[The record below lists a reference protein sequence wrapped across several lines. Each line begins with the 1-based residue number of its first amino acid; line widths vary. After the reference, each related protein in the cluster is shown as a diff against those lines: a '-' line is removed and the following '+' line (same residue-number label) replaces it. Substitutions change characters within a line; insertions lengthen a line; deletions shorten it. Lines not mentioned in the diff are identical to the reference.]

1 MNLKSKRFTYGLLV
15 LLLSLN
21 IFSAS
26 AAEPGVYEEE
36 EVVVT
41 ATRTSQTQ
49 LESPGMTEVITEE
62 EIQASGA
69 TTVAEILTQKGFV
82 VSSYSGSSGTAFIRF
97 DGGEADQT
105 LIMLNGIPV
114 NSGTL
119 GVVDLSC
126 LPTAGISR
134 IEVAHG
140 PLSSLYG
147 SSALGGVVNI
157 ITDLTGE
164 PYNNVELAYGN
175 TDQGSVDSGQAT
187 ITIQQE
193 KYGLAFGAS
202 MNDGFRENSET
213 EKYFFMYHYDFIQ
226 DKDEALSL
234 YLQSSVK
241 KSELPGAVYSP
252 PLEDDQK
259 DEIHG
264 ISLNGKKHMIGGL
277 WEYKIYSDYWKE
289 TFHSSYGDDE
299 YDYTNY
305 GVDAAGLYTLGNHEL
320 LLGAGF
326 VDSSTDST
334 AYGKHNLN
342 NAGFYAQDSFYLNE
356 HWKLISGLRWDT
368 GSKYSSPV
376 CPKISL
382 IYFATENISVKL
394 GYGKAFRAPT
404 ISDLYTPSV
413 SYDGGLTYY
422 SGNPNLKPEKGERY
436 DITSEWI
443 QNRHSLSLNL
453 YHSDLTDGIEWE
465 KTISGS
471 SPENFDKMKV
481 TGLNLTWKNK
491 WSDFFNSTVKYS
503 RVEKEAWDSDV
514 GYSEDNF
521 FGKNKLVLGLN
532 FKYAAFS
539 SNLSW
544 EYVWD
549 RSDQEDYSTYPSELV
564 EMKDYDILNWNL
576 SYIYNKAVTY
586 KLSIN
591 NLMDEDYAIYHGYP
605 VSEREYKLSATY
617 NF

>member
-1 MNLKSKRFTYGLLV
+1 MNLKYKQFTYGLIA

-21 IFSAS
+21 IFSVI
-26 AAEPGVYEEE
+26 AAEPEVYEEE

-69 TTVAEILTQKGFV
+69 TTVAEILTKKGFV
-82 VSSYSGSSGTAFIRF
+82 VSSFSGSSGTSFIRF
-97 DGGEADQT
+97 DGGEPDQT
-105 LIMLNGIPV
+105 LIMVNGIPV
-114 NSGTL
+114 NSGT
-119 GVVDLSC
+119 VSIVDLSY
-126 LPTAGISR
+126 LPIAGISK

-164 PYNNVELAYGN
+164 PYNNVELTYGN

-202 MNDGFRENSET
+202 MDDGFRENSKT
-213 EKYFFMYHYDFIQ
+213 DKYFFMYQYDFIQ

-234 YLQSSVK
+234 YLQSTVK
-241 KSELPGAVYSP
+241 KNELPGAVYSP
-252 PLEDDQK
+252 ATKDDQS

-264 ISLNGKKHMIGGL
+264 ISLNGKSRLNGGL
-277 WEYKIYSDYWKE
+277 WEYKIYGNYWKE
-289 TFHSSYGDDE
+289 AFHSSYSDDE

-305 GVDAAGLYTLGNHEL
+305 GIDAAGLYTLGNHEL
-320 LLGAGF
+320 LLGVGF
-326 VDSSTDST
+326 IDSSTDST

-356 HWKLISGLRWDT
+356 RWKLISGLRWDT
-368 GSKYSSPV
+368 GSEYSSPV

-382 IYFATENISVKL
+382 IYLTTENISVKL

-436 DITSEWI
+436 DITGEWI
-443 QNRHSLSLNL
+443 QNQHSLSLNL
-453 YHSDLTDGIEWE
+453 YRSDLTDGIEW
-465 KTISGS
+465 KDTVSGS
-471 SPENFDKMKV
+471 SPENFDRMKV
-481 TGLNLTWKNK
+481 AGLNLIWKTRWNE
-491 WSDFFNSTVKYS
+491 FFNSSVKYS
-503 RVEKEAWDSDV
+503 LVDKETWDSSI
-514 GYSEDNF
+514 GYSEENF
-521 FGKNKLVLGLN
+521 FGKNKLAVGLN
-532 FKYAAFS
+532 FKCAAFR

-549 RSDQEDYSTYPSELV
+549 RSPQLDYSLYPYQSV
-564 EMKDYDILNWNL
+564 EMKDYDVLNWNL
-576 SYIYNKAVTY
+576 AYIYKEAITY
-586 KLSIN
+586 KIAIN
-591 NLMDEDYAIYHGYP
+591 NLMDDDYAIYHGYP

-617 NF
+617 GF